1 MKPPAFV
8 PKARDYL
15 RMLVQSWWVILC
27 ATALSGLA
35 GWLVYA
41 YGPHHYQAN
50 AQLFVLTPGN
60 ATTIDAYY
68 GQLNAA
74 TRAPT
79 FTGLARSSQVTMRT
93 IEQLG
98 LPETPDAL
106 AARITVL
113 PRTQVVLDVA
123 VVGDEPDQTRA
134 TAEAVVENMVALA
147 QQLNTVETGD
157 TELVAIDDGAAT
169 VQRLESR
176 TTLIAEGAGVGFAL
190 SALLVLAY
198 GLIRD
203 KLLARRQVGRLIDE
217 FRAVSDE

>member
-8 PKARDYL
+8 PKVRDYL
-15 RMLVQSWWVILC
+15 RTLVQGWWIILC
-27 ATALSGLA
+27 ATVLSGLM
-35 GWLVYA
+35 GWLVYSA
-41 YGPHHYQAN
+41 GPHQYQAS

-74 TRAPT
+74 MRAPT

-98 LPETPDAL
+98 LAETPDGL
-106 AARITVL
+106 AARIAVL
-113 PRTQVVLDVA
+113 PKTQVVLDVS
-123 VVGDEPDQTRA
+123 VVGIDPDQTRA

-147 QQLNTVETGD
+147 HQLNSVETGD
-157 TELVAIDDGAAT
+157 TELVPIDDGAAT

-176 TTLIAEGAGVGFAL
+176 TTLIAEGAGIGFAL
-190 SALLVLAY
+190 SALLVIAY

-203 KLLARRQVGRLIDE
+203 KLIERGQVGRLIDE